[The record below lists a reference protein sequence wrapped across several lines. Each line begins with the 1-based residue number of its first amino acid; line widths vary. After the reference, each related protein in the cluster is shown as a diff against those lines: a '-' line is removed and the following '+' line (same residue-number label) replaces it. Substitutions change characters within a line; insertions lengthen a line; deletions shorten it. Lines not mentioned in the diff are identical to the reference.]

1 LALERAAHRM
11 RLRAVRMAEGK
22 GEGYVGQGLQTADV
36 LAVLFGA
43 ELRLARPGAG
53 GADGA
58 PGAGGA
64 DRFLLSTG
72 HYSIGLWAAFAEAGL
87 LAEADLDHYG
97 RDGHPVA
104 MSTIDGALPGVELTG
119 GSLGHGPGVAAGLA
133 LGLRMSG
140 SDGRVF
146 VYLSDGEL
154 QEGSVWE
161 AAMFAG
167 ARDLSNLWAV
177 VDINRTQADGPL
189 VLEVE
194 PCAAKLRAFGW
205 SCVEADG
212 HDIAGLLAALDELR
226 GMAGPKALV
235 CYTEIGHGVR
245 LIAERER
252 AHFVRVGDDEWEQ
265 VRLELEGTAP

>member
-1 LALERAAHRM
+1 MSLERAAHRM

-43 ELRLARPGAG
+43 ELRLAGPGAG
-53 GADGA
+53 GAGDT
-58 PGAGGA
+58 

-133 LGLRMSG
+133 LGLRMRG

-167 ARDLSNLWAV
+167 ARDLSSLWAV

-212 HDIAGLLAALDELR
+212 HDIGALLAALDELR
-226 GMAGPKALV
+226 GMAGPKALI